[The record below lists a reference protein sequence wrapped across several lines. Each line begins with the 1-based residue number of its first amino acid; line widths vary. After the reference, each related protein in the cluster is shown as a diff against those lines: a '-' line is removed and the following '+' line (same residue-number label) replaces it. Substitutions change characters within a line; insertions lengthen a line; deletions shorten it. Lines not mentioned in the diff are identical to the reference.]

1 MDRNSHPPSI
11 YRRFAI
17 SGTDTGVGKTL
28 VTAALVGGLRTRGRK
43 VWVHKPVACG
53 DWDGTTAEDGRRLA
67 PLAGDGQPPGSI
79 CRRQFAEPASP
90 HLAARAAGVDLP
102 LDVLRADLAAVQGDH
117 DLVVEG
123 AGGLLVPLSTDR
135 RTLVDLLAPDYGL
148 VIVTRPD
155 LGTLNH
161 TALTVAAA
169 RNAGWE
175 PLGLVVNAARP
186 VADTLA
192 VRTAAAEL
200 TAITGLPVLADLAH
214 GADPA
219 AVGPALADAVLA
231 R

>member
-1 MDRNSHPPSI
+1 M
-11 YRRFAI
+11 
-17 SGTDTGVGKTL
+17 GKTR
-28 VTAALVGGLRTRGRK
+28 VTEALVRGLRTRGRR

-67 PLAGDGQPPGSI
+67 ALAGDGQAAASI

-102 LDVLRADLAAVQGDH
+102 LAALREDLAAVQGGH
-117 DLVVEG
+117 DLVIEG

-135 RTLVDLLAPDYGL
+135 RTLIDLLAPDYGL

-161 TALTVAAA
+161 TALTVAVA
-169 RNAGWE
+169 RQAGWE
-175 PLGLVVNAARP
+175 PLGLVLNAARP
-186 VADTLA
+186 VADSLA
-192 VRTAAAEL
+192 VRTAATEL
-200 TAITGLPVLADLAH
+200 TAITGLPILADLAH

-219 AVGPALADAVLA
+219 QTGPALADAVLT